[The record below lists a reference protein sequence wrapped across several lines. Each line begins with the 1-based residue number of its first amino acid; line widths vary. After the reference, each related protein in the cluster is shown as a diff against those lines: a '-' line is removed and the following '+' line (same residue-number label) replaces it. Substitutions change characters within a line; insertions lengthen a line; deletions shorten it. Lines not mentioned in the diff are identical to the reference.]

1 MVPNR
6 SGRPRCD
13 TRQLNLN
20 FFVNI
25 SSDQGSEPTSLVP
38 MDNGGKVGNAPLV
51 LSTVVLDGRTSLG
64 LQQSQVI
71 TRKLIFV
78 VHVTY

>member
-1 MVPNR
+1 MAPNR

-20 FFVNI
+20 FFVNV
-25 SSDQGSEPTSLVP
+25 SSDQGSKPTSPVP
-38 MDNGGKVGNAPLV
+38 MDDGGKVGNALFV
-51 LSTVVLDGRTSLG
+51 LSIVVLDVRASLG

-71 TRKLIFV
+71 TQKLIFV
-78 VHVTY
+78 VHVTH